1 MINTVADAFTMVD
14 EGIAAAARLLQGDL
28 SVLLMPPSS
37 GMNFVNALQKMW
49 RAGNRLTGD
58 ASDLVI

>member
-37 GMNFVNALQKMW
+37 GMNFVNALQKCG
-49 RAGNRLTGD
+49 APAI
-58 ASDLVI
+58 ASPVMHRIW